1 LEESQ
6 PRSYE
11 ELRDTVRGDFIAFD
25 EALEFLYEA
34 VEELEIPK
42 LGETLRRAANAAPSR
57 PSGVLYGQGRDRYA
71 EDLHGLPGTI

>member
-25 EALEFLYEA
+25 E
-34 VEELEIPK
+34 
-42 LGETLRRAANAAPSR
+42 TLRSPTAS
-57 PSGVLYGQGRDRYA
+57 
-71 EDLHGLPGTI
+71 

>member
-1 LEESQ
+1 MQEKAEARRVSVCKAASGIPSLEESQ

-34 VEELEIPK
+34 VEELAIPK
-42 LGETLRRAANAAPSR
+42 
-57 PSGVLYGQGRDRYA
+57 
-71 EDLHGLPGTI
+71 